1 MKKNLFDD
9 AYNTPNLVF
18 GSKPTRILDKYLDE
32 NTLDQGFALDLG
44 CGEGR
49 DTIPLLKRGF
59 TVTAVDKS
67 PVGIKKLLK
76 RIETENISKD
86 LLIINAC
93 DVLSFDWTADYYDLV
108 VGITL
113 LDHLDKEQGLMIATK
128 MIETTK
134 KGGLIFMEV
143 HTDRDPAVTHNDP
156 VSEFS
161 EAIEHYFGA
170 NELLDIFSKYL
181 RVLIYEDRLEWDYD
195 HGKPHKHGF
204 AGLLGIKN

>member
-18 GSKPTRILDKYLDE
+18 GSQSTRILAKYLDE
-32 NTLDQGFALDLG
+32 NPLNQGIALDLG

-49 DTIPLLKRGF
+49 DTIPLLKRGLN
-59 TVTAVDKS
+59 VTAVDKS
-67 PVGIKKLLK
+67 PVGINKLLK
-76 RIETENISKD
+76 RLETEKISKD
-86 LLIINAC
+86 MLTTNAC
-93 DVLSFDWTADYYDLV
+93 DVLNFDWTADYYDLV

-113 LDHLDKEQGLMIATK
+113 LDHLDKEQGLKVATK
-128 MIETTK
+128 IIEATK
-134 KGGLIFMEV
+134 KGGIVFMEV
-143 HTDRDPAVTHNDP
+143 LTDRDPAVTHNNP
-156 VSEFS
+156 VSEFA

-195 HGKPHKHGF
+195 HGEPHKHGC
-204 AGLLGIKN
+204 ASLLGIKK